1 MTWHSFVDAWLRE
14 SGLVVVVV
22 GFGTVVRGAA
32 TVLRGAGTVLETTV
46 VATVGLCA
54 VVVAAGPV
62 VDAVVWPGCDD
73 EQPAMINNAATC
85 QTRGRLVG
93 TMVH

>member
-1 MTWHSFVDAWLRE
+1 LAELMTWHSFVDAWFRE

-22 GFGTVVRGAA
+22 GAGTVVRGAG

-46 VATVGLCA
+46 GLSG

-93 TMVH
+93 TIVH